1 MTSAGEDIRWLNA
14 DEQRSWRA
22 WVAAVL
28 LLPDQLSRD
37 LQRQHD
43 LTLADYEILVWLSES
58 SDFQLRMSDLADRT
72 LSSRSRLSHQVDR
85 LEQAGLVERRPCP
98 EDKRGAFAVLT
109 AQGRSVLEAAAP
121 DHVMS
126 VRQHLVDVLTPEEFA
141 ALGTACHKV
150 VKHLLSEDE
159 QAADESTCK
168 PGSVPA

>member
-1 MTSAGEDIRWLNA
+1 MSETGSHTRWLSA
-14 DEQRSWRA
+14 QEQRYWRSWI
-22 WVAAVL
+22 AAVL

-37 LQRQHD
+37 LQDQHN

-58 SDFQLRMSDLADRT
+58 PDQQLRMSDLAERT

-85 LEQAGLVERRPCP
+85 LEKAGIVERHPCVD
-98 EDKRGAFAVLT
+98 DKRGSFAALT
-109 AQGRSVLEAAAP
+109 PVGTAILEAAAP

-141 ALGTACHKV
+141 ALGSACQKV
-150 VKHLLSEDE
+150 VDHLRGQE